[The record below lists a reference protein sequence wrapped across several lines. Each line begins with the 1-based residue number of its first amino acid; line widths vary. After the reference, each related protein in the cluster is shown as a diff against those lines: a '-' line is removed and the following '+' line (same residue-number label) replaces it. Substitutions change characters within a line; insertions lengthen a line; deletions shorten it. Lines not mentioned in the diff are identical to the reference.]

1 MPKRAKRSERLEY
14 AISSRF
20 TAAEVDKLEEIAEAN
35 GLTVSSLVRMLC
47 RHAMDRPT
55 LNDILK
61 QEEQSRQSHEEDD
74 LGIERFFL
82 ETIEAAKR
90 AAPHL
95 F

>member
-35 GLTVSSLVRMLC
+35 GLTVSSLVRILC
-47 RHAMDRPT
+47 RYAMGRPR
-55 LNDILK
+55 LKDILK
-61 QEEQSRQSHEEDD
+61 REERSRQPQAEDV

-90 AAPHL
+90 TAPL
-95 F
+95 LS